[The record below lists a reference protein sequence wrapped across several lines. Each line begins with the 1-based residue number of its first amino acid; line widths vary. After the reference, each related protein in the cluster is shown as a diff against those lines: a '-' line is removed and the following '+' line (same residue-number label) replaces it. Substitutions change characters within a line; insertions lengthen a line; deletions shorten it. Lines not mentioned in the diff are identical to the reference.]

1 MLLQVVPFP
10 TEEELELHTAI
21 PSIVLPS
28 DHMAVVVDVCMRS

>member
-1 MLLQVVPFP
+1 MVPFP

-28 DHMAVVVDVCMRS
+28 DHMAVIVDLSMR

>member
-1 MLLQVVPFP
+1 MIDTQVVPFP

-28 DHMAVVVDVCMRS
+28 DHIAVVVDVCFR